1 MTLPRR
7 SFTFRAFGLAATV
20 ALASPAAFAADGAGK
35 PLRVVASFSLLADM
49 ARQLAGDAA
58 EVTSLVPPNADAHA
72 FEPTPAD
79 AQRLKTADLVV
90 INGLRFEGWIDRLI
104 KTSGYQGPVVV
115 ATAGIQPRLVRG
127 TADPHAWQSL
137 AHAQSYVKNIAAAL
151 AAARPAQA
159 QAIRTRA
166 DGYAAELRALDERAR
181 ERFAAIPEAQRR
193 VITAHDAFAYL
204 GDAYG
209 IAFIAP
215 QGWNTSSDASARTVA
230 AAIRQIKARQ
240 ARALFAENISD
251 RRLIDRIARETGATV
266 GGTLYSDALSMPGT
280 EADTYLKL
288 YAHNLKQLHDALA
301 AKP

>member
-1 MTLPRR
+1 MTHPRR
-7 SFTFRAFGLAATV
+7 SFTLRMFGLAAAI
-20 ALASPAAFAADGAGK
+20 ALASPAGFAADGAGK

-49 ARQLAGDAA
+49 VRQLAGDAA

-159 QAIRTRA
+159 QAIRARA

-181 ERFAAIPEAQRR
+181 ERFAAIPQAQRR

>member
-1 MTLPRR
+1 MTHPRR
-7 SFTFRAFGLAATV
+7 SFTLRTFGLAAAI
-20 ALASPAAFAADGAGK
+20 ALASPAGFAADGAGK

-49 ARQLAGDAA
+49 VRQLAGDAA

-159 QAIRTRA
+159 QAIRARA